1 MTLGS
6 LIAQAL
12 IGGGST
18 LAGVLGKDLWGW
30 WQERRRRKEEQAA
43 DYAELE
49 RYRDEALAAKRAAE
63 SKPDE

>member
-18 LAGVLGKDLWGW
+18 LFGVFGKDLWSW
-30 WQERRRRKEEQAA
+30 WKERMRKKREQAA
-43 DYAELE
+43 HYAELE

-63 SKPDE
+63 DAPAG